1 MADEIKY
8 WHVTYND
15 IHNLI
20 REATPKIAAE
30 FNPDLLIAIG
40 SSSRLPALLS
50 NLIVLSRWRV
60 RRLTLLNSLM
70 IRACY
75 LVDFFLPV

>member
-1 MADEIKY
+1 MSEQIKY

-20 REATPKIAAE
+20 RKVSPKIAAD

-40 SSSRLPALLS
+40 SFQ
-50 NLIVLSRWRV
+50 
-60 RRLTLLNSLM
+60 LTL
-70 IRACY
+70 
-75 LVDFFLPV
+75 